1 MTIGS
6 IVRAYTAPFL
16 VALPL
21 LFGTLVVPSD
31 ADADVLSDA
40 TAEIEL
46 LIAEGRQEDAM
57 SAARQFVRLVSD
69 MTGFGVTNAQLIEGA
84 ATGFGVFEPRDSNVY
99 MPGEAVNAYVEVFGF
114 SLTSSD
120 AGTNRLLFDVA
131 FTLDSPGGEQ
141 MTDAL
146 IPMGEIQLESYS
158 EPLDGYFHLT
168 YRVSGADGAYN
179 LRTQVTDRESGQVTE
194 FVLPVVFETPDPP
207 AEQSDKQ

>member
-21 LFGTLVVPSD
+21 LFGTLVVPRD

-84 ATGFGVFEPRDSNVY
+84 ATGFGVFEPRDSN
-99 MPGEAVNAYVEVFGF
+99 AISSSSAC
-114 SLTSSD
+114 SLRCISVRHSSC
-120 AGTNRLLFDVA
+120 
-131 FTLDSPGGEQ
+131 S
-141 MTDAL
+141 
-146 IPMGEIQLESYS
+146 
-158 EPLDGYFHLT
+158 
-168 YRVSGADGAYN
+168 
-179 LRTQVTDRESGQVTE
+179 
-194 FVLPVVFETPDPP
+194 
-207 AEQSDKQ
+207 